1 MRTKVSDLYHS
12 GSEKYSLVLH
22 SGESGLSNSVSWI
35 YLAED
40 IQNISFLKGGELV
53 ITTGLFTQ
61 SGTCLFDFIRSLV
74 TYNCSGLL
82 INVGK
87 YLETADLSPEIL
99 DFCKISKF
107 PLITMPWKVHL
118 VDIMQDYCKTLLHD
132 TQNADHL
139 NAAFQSALY
148 QDPIHD
154 TTLMTLNQNGFPTAA
169 DYRIIVIQNLRNV
182 TRITFTL
189 NRLSLKYHLFEHD
202 NLQILLYLTCQSTP
216 SLSEIMDIL
225 MYYDGIA
232 LGIGNEFHSLS
243 KIGICYKRA
252 RFALAASLFW
262 SIPSV
267 NFDELGIFQILFS
280 SCDPELL
287 QSMCQNSLGV
297 LEDFDSAHDT
307 DYMDTLKVFLLSDCN
322 LLKTAGKLH
331 THRNT
336 VIYRMKK
343 IKELLGTELDDS
355 KIKFDLL
362 MAFYIR
368 EYFDI

>member
-1 MRTKVSDLYHS
+1 MRTRVSDLYHS
-12 GSEKYSLVLH
+12 GIDPYSLILH
-22 SGESGLSNSVSWI
+22 SGENGLSNSVSWI

-40 IQNISFLKGGELV
+40 IQNMSFLKGGELV

-74 TYNCSGLL
+74 TYNCSGLF

-87 YLETADLSPEIL
+87 YLETADITPEIL
-99 DFCKISKF
+99 EFCKTNKF

-118 VDIMQDYCKTLLHD
+118 VDIMQDYCKILLQN
-132 TQNADHL
+132 TQSMDHL
-139 NAAFQSALY
+139 SAAFQGALY
-148 QDPIHD
+148 QTSLHE

-169 DYRIIVIQNLRNV
+169 DYRIIVILNLRNA
-182 TRITFTL
+182 TRITFSL
-189 NRLSLKYHLFEHD
+189 NRLQLKYHLFEHD
-202 NLQILLYLTCQSTP
+202 NLHLLIYLSSQPAP
-216 SLSEIMDIL
+216 SLNEIMDIL
-225 MYYDGIA
+225 MYYDGIT
-232 LGIGNEFHSLS
+232 LGISNVFHSLE
-243 KIGICYKRA
+243 KTGICYKRA

-267 NFDELGIFQILFS
+267 NFDELGFFQILFS
-280 SCDPELL
+280 SSDPELL
-287 QSMCQNSLGV
+287 QSVYQHSLGV

-322 LLKTAGKLH
+322 LLKTADKMH

-336 VIYRMKK
+336 IIYRMKK
-343 IKELLGTELDDS
+343 IKELLKTELDDS

-368 EYFDI
+368 EYFAI